1 MIRHGSLLSR
11 SVLLA
16 GAAAV
21 AGLFWLTVVQPL
33 SNWKRSVIEQS
44 ETLRGDIQRLDA
56 SLAALKAER
65 AALSGNPALDL
76 VWQAEQAGQASAVIQ
91 GRLSEL
97 AKTSGL
103 SLRSITPLPARDLP
117 LTQGVG
123 FRLEF
128 EAPLD
133 RLIDLL
139 IAVEQTKPLLAIE
152 RATLRRLVRPA
163 TADAATVVKPVQ
175 PELFVQI
182 DIIAPVEIAQPDDGD
197 DT

>member
-1 MIRHGSLLSR
+1 LIGHGSLLSR
-11 SVLLA
+11 SLLLA
-16 GAAAV
+16 GSAAV
-21 AGLFWLTVVQPL
+21 CGLVWLTVLQPL
-33 SNWKRSVIEQS
+33 SRWKLSVTAQS
-44 ETLRGDIQRLDA
+44 QTLRADIQRLDS
-56 SLAALKAER
+56 SLAALTAEG
-65 AALSGNPALDL
+65 AALSGNPALDM
-76 VWQAEQAGQASAVIQ
+76 VWKAEQAGQASAVIQ

-97 AKTSGL
+97 AKSSGL

-133 RLIDLL
+133 RLTDLL
-139 IAVEQTKPLLAIE
+139 IAIEQSRPLLAIE

-163 TADAATVVKPVQ
+163 SAGATTPAEQPQ

-182 DIIAPVEIAQPDDGD
+182 DIIAPVDVGQQDDGD

>member
-21 AGLFWLTVVQPL
+21 VVLVWGTVVQPL
-33 SNWKRSVIEQS
+33 SKWKRNIIEQS
-44 ETLRGDIQRLDA
+44 ETLRGDIHRLDA
-56 SLAALKAER
+56 SLAALTAER

-97 AKTSGL
+97 AKASGL

-133 RLIDLL
+133 RLIELL
-139 IAVEQTKPLLAIE
+139 IAIEQSKPLLAIE

-163 TADAATVVKPVQ
+163 IADAATTVKPDQ

-182 DIIAPVEIAQPDDGD
+182 DIIAPVEIAQRDDGD

>member
-11 SVLLA
+11 FLLLA
-16 GAAAV
+16 GATAV
-21 AGLFWLTVVQPL
+21 SGLVWLTVVQPL
-33 SNWKRSVIEQS
+33 SSWKRSVIEQS

-56 SLAALKAER
+56 SLAALTAER
-65 AALSGNPALDL
+65 AALSGNPAIDL

-97 AKTSGL
+97 AKASGL

-133 RLIDLL
+133 RLTDLV
-139 IAVEQTKPLLAIE
+139 IAIEQSKPLLAIE

-163 TADAATVVKPVQ
+163 VAEIATIVKPDQ
-175 PELFVQI
+175 PELFVQL
-182 DIIAPVEIAQPDDGD
+182 DIIAPVEVAQRDDGD